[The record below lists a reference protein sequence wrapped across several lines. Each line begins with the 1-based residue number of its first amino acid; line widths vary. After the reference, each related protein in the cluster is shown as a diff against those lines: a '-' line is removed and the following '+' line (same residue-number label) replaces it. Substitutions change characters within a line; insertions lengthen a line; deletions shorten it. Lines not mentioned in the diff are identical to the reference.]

1 MLAFD
6 HDVMKSNVGVNSA
19 GKGINVTGSMAK
31 LACYA
36 SRHLTKPAC
45 ELVNRPNY
53 GETCRTLR
61 VHVRSRTW
69 LERCAHGKTCL

>member
-6 HDVMKSNVGVNSA
+6 HDVDVMKSNVGVNSA

-31 LACYA
+31 LACYG

-45 ELVNRPNY
+45 ELVNRP
-53 GETCRTLR
+53 TCGQLAKLAG
-61 VHVRSRTW
+61 H
-69 LERCAHGKTCL
+69 